1 MVVVL
6 FRSRLTAIAGDDYSQ
21 MAAEMLSTAQHMP
34 GFIDFKSFRADDG
47 ERISVIWWQDQ
58 ETLAAW
64 RNHTRHLIAQQ
75 AGRSKWYEYY
85 KIEVAEVVRQA
96 TFLRRDEL
104 SPLEMGESAF

>member
-21 MAAEMLSTAQHMP
+21 MAAEMLATAQGMP
-34 GFIDFKSFRADDG
+34 GFIDFKSFKADDG
-47 ERISVIWWQDQ
+47 ERISVIWWQDL

-64 RNHTRHLIAQQ
+64 RNHPRHLVAQQ

-96 TFLRRDEL
+96 AFARPEPL
-104 SPLEMGESAF
+104 SVS